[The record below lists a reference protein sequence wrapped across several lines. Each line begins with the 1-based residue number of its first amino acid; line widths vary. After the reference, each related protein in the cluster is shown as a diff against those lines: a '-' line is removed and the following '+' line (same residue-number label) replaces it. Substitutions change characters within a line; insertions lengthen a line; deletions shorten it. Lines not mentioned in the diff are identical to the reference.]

1 MRRPGAT
8 RGLRGGGSAL
18 GIEELAGLC
27 ESFAGDPG
35 TIDQQRLAAI
45 SAEMPAVVQG
55 IAAYFG
61 VTVTP

>member
-8 RGLRGGGSAL
+8 RDLRGGGSAPC
-18 GIEELAGLC
+18 IEELAGLY

-45 SAEMPAVVQG
+45 SAEMPAVVQR
-55 IAAYFG
+55 IAAFFG
-61 VTVTP
+61 LTVTP